1 MLYNNRRM
9 EYRKIIQYLQISLIS
24 FFVLLMICVAIR
36 PTGLIAN
43 SGISYYGVY
52 GNTLLPY
59 SLGFLL
65 VSVATWRSASIMQ
78 AETKSE
84 KHIRRALQA
93 FTILF
98 LGLLLTPH
106 TVLPGEH
113 VFFGS
118 TLFGLQLILGILLVL
133 TVRRDWINAFLLAIA
148 FLSGVA
154 SLIYLTSSHGYM
166 IQSQVIFQVSIWLLF
181 IRAFAYL
188 DYKKKSKVAD
198 LHNAQA

>member
-1 MLYNNRRM
+1 M
-9 EYRKIIQYLQISLIS
+9 EYRKIIQYLQMGLIS
-24 FFVLLMICVAIR
+24 FFVLLIICIAIR
-36 PTGLIAN
+36 PAGLIAN

-65 VSVATWRSASIMQ
+65 VSVATWRSAAMIQ
-78 AETKSE
+78 PETKIE
-84 KHIRRALQA
+84 KYVRRALQV

-118 TLFGLQLILGILLVL
+118 TLFSLQLILGILLL
-133 TVRRDWINAFLLAIA
+133 FAIKRDWINALLLVIA
-148 FLSGVA
+148 FLGGVA
-154 SLIYLTSSHGYM
+154 SLIYLNTSHGYM
-166 IQSQVIFQVSIWLLF
+166 ILSQVIFQVAVWMLF
-181 IRAFAYL
+181 VRTMPCL
-188 DYKKKSKVAD
+188 SSKSESECI
-198 LHNAQA
+198 